1 MLSAGKQ
8 ALGGL
13 FVLILVFGVLR
24 PILKSLSEAGA
35 QSKLAMVSA
44 MEALPAGGGDMG
56 DMNES
61 NAAMEEQFLL
71 PGADD
76 GYEAKLNAAK
86 GMVAENP
93 NQVAQ
98 VVQGWVAQDE

>member
-1 MLSAGKQ
+1 
-8 ALGGL
+8 
-13 FVLILVFGVLR
+13 
-24 PILKSLSEAGA
+24 
-35 QSKLAMVSA
+35 
-44 MEALPAGGGDMG
+44 MG